1 MSTIGFIGCG
11 NMASAIIKGIIGAGI
26 VAPSNIYTSNARE
39 ASAARV
45 AAEYGVHAGTS
56 NLQVVEQASVL
67 FLAVKPQKYAEV
79 IAEIAPHLRSEQ
91 IVVTI
96 APGKTLAWLTEQFG
110 TPVKLVRTMPN
121 TPALV
126 GQGVTSYCAGALVT
140 PDELARVEEL
150 LDSFGTRVQLPEHLI
165 DAASAVGGS
174 APAFVYAFIEALADG
189 GVAEGLPRAQ
199 ALQVAAQTVLGS
211 AQMVLETGKHPGQ
224 LKDEVCSPGGSTIK
238 GMEALEKGAFRGTVI
253 DAVRTTAAA
262 ARSL

>member
-1 MSTIGFIGCG
+1 MTTIGFIGCG
-11 NMASAIIKGIIGAGI
+11 TMAGAIIKGIVGAGV
-26 VAPSNIYTSNARE
+26 VAADSIYTSNARAE
-39 ASAARV
+39 SADR
-45 AAEYGVHAGTS
+45 AAATYGVNAGCDNRS
-56 NLQVVEQASVL
+56 VVEQAAIV
-67 FLAVKPQKYAEV
+67 FLSVKPQKYAEV
-79 IAEIAPHLRSEQ
+79 IAQIAPYVRPEQ

-96 APGKTLAWLTEQFG
+96 APGKTLAWLAEQFG
-110 TPVKLVRTMPN
+110 KPVKLVRTMPN

-126 GQGVTSYCAGALVT
+126 GQGVTSYCAGELVT
-140 PDELARVEEL
+140 PEELAQVERL
-150 LDSFGTRVQLPEHLI
+150 LDAFGTKVQLPEALI

-199 ALQVAAQTVLGS
+199 ALQVVAQTVLGS

-238 GMEALEKGAFRGTVI
+238 GMEALEKGGFRGTVI

-262 ARSL
+262 ARGL